1 LARTIVL
8 LAVAALIA
16 SVVTAAG
23 DAGSKV
29 GANCVQPLDLYSNFQ
44 DLSHCN
50 LKGVTIDGNV
60 PRPGSNPLYGSN
72 LTGTNLTGATVQGG
86 YKPLQ
91 FANLSG
97 ANLKGATLGG
107 GPNETGVLQS
117 ANLTGA
123 NLSDTTISGSRPL
136 SLANR
141 TGANLLRASIS
152 GSPFGGLDQPLSGAI
167 YSSTT
172 CPDGA
177 NSDNVGGT
185 CVGHGVP
192 G

>member
-1 LARTIVL
+1 MLVL
-8 LAVAALIA
+8 LAAAALVA

-29 GANCVQPLDLYSNFQ
+29 GINCVQPLDLYSNFQ
-44 DLSHCN
+44 DLSYCN

-60 PRPGSNPLYGSN
+60 PVPGSNPLYGSN
-72 LTGTNLTGATVQGG
+72 LTGANLMGATVQGG

-107 GPNETGVLQS
+107 GPNELGVLQS
-117 ANLTGA
+117 ANLTRA
-123 NLSDTTISGSRPL
+123 NLSGATIRGSRPL
-136 SLANR
+136 SATNL
-141 TGANLLRASIS
+141 TGANLLGASIS
-152 GSPFGGLDQPLSGAI
+152 GSTFPSDEPLADAI
-167 YSSTT
+167 YDNTT

-185 CVGHGVP
+185 CIGHGVP